1 MRNAMRTTTAAALA
15 LALGFAGTALSQQPT
30 RQSQVEP
37 SQSPAPP
44 PGARPD
50 IPPPASLQ
58 FKAMDRN
65 NDGLVSSGEFDDV
78 ARAMFDA
85 MDGDGNDSV
94 TLAEMEAARQKLH
107 GRAAVSAEGAAR
119 KIRAIDTSADGV
131 LSRSEHRDAAT
142 RLFREADA
150 DNDGNLTTQEFE
162 ARYAEVI
169 ASLAA

>member
-1 MRNAMRTTTAAALA
+1 MRNLSLALITAT
-15 LALGFAGTALSQQPT
+15 LALGPAAWAQQAPAT

-37 SQSPAPP
+37 TQSPAAP

-50 IPPPASLQ
+50 TPPPASLQ

-78 ARAMFDA
+78 AKAMFDA

-94 TLAEMEAARQKLH
+94 TLQEMEAARQKLR
-107 GRAAVSAEGAAR
+107 GRAVVSAEGAAR

-142 RLFREADA
+142 RLFQDADA
-150 DNDGNLTTQEFE
+150 DKDGNLTTQEFE

-169 ASLAA
+169 ASLSA

>member
-1 MRNAMRTTTAAALA
+1 MRNLSLVLITAT
-15 LALGFAGTALSQQPT
+15 LALGPAAWAQQAPAT

-37 SQSPAPP
+37 TQSPAAP

-50 IPPPASLQ
+50 TPPPASLQ

-78 ARAMFDA
+78 AKAMFDA

-94 TLAEMEAARQKLH
+94 TLQEMEAARQKLR
-107 GRAAVSAEGAAR
+107 GRAVVSAEGAAR

-142 RLFREADA
+142 RLFQDADA
-150 DNDGNLTTQEFE
+150 DKDGNLTTQEFE

>member
-1 MRNAMRTTTAAALA
+1 MRTIPLMALMTAALA
-15 LALGFAGTALSQQPT
+15 CAGAAWAQQSPPT
-30 RQSQVEP
+30 VQSQVEP
-37 SQSPAPP
+37 TQSPAAP

-50 IPPPASLQ
+50 TPPPASLQ
-58 FKAMDRN
+58 FKAMDGN

-78 ARAMFDA
+78 AKSMFDA

-94 TLAEMEAARQKLH
+94 TLQEMEDARQKLH

-142 RLFREADA
+142 RLFQDADA
-150 DNDGNLTTQEFE
+150 DKDGNLTTQEFE